1 MDRRLA
7 TAALP
12 RISALSLAIRL
23 GVAGLVMGLASP
35 DVFAACSPASP
46 TAGATVTCTGVPS
59 LPLFLNTFSSAVNSL
74 TVNVNAG
81 AQLNATLGG
90 KALTLTGNNTTLN
103 NSGTIDPALL
113 GLVSVLSGGVVIG
126 NTAASVLN
134 ITNSATGI
142 MRGTGAL
149 LGLNLASLDGMA
161 LNATNGAG
169 GTTTIV
175 NNGVIGS
182 SSLLG
187 LTLFAS
193 DTPVVA
199 VQGGGQV
206 NMTNN
211 GTLTGRVAFES
222 STTGNTFRNT
232 GTISGGVSMGT
243 ASTNTFT
250 AVTGS
255 QVTNGGGIG
264 VSLGGLI
271 GVNLTFAPTG
281 QVDGGAGG
289 SNSLILENTTG
300 VGGGSTGTGTASS
313 ANYVNFNNL
322 AINSGTWTLLGP
334 LVSGSTTLNG
344 GVAQFNNNATFGS
357 GVLTSNGGAIEATT
371 NNLTLANL
379 MTLGTGGLTVQGAA
393 TGLTLNGLISG
404 STGLTKV
411 GTGELILSGANT
423 FQGGTTLN
431 AGTLTL
437 GDAAALGTGA
447 LTVTGAGTL
456 QSNAALTTSNAITLN
471 ANLTVGGVNPL
482 TLGGVVSGGSGLIKT
497 GASSLALTG
506 NNTYTGTTALNAG
519 SLVVGS
525 NTALGTSVLNATA
538 GTTLDASA
546 AVSLGNNIN
555 LGVT

>member
-46 TAGATVTCTGVPS
+46 TAGATVTCTGVPT
-59 LPLFLNTFSSAVNSL
+59 LLLIPNTFNSAVNTL
-74 TVNVNAG
+74 TVNVTAG
-81 AQLNATLGG
+81 TKLNTLVGG
-90 KALTLTGNNTTLN
+90 VALSLTGNNTTLN
-103 NSGTIDPALL
+103 NAGTIDPAVL
-113 GLVSVLSGGVVIG
+113 GLVSALSGGVVIG
-126 NTAASVLN
+126 NSTANALN
-134 ITNSATGI
+134 ITNAATGVI
-142 MRGTGAL
+142 NGTGAL
-149 LGLNLASLDGMA
+149 LGLNLASLGGMA
-161 LNATNGAG
+161 LNATNGVG

-175 NNGVIGS
+175 NDGTIGS
-182 SSLLG
+182 SFLLG
-187 LTLFAS
+187 LSLLSS

-255 QVTNGGGIG
+255 QVTNGGGLG
-264 VSLGGLI
+264 LSLGGLI

-300 VGGGSTGTGTASS
+300 VGGGSTGTGSASS

-322 AINSGTWTLLGP
+322 AINSGTWTLQGP

-344 GVAQFNNNATFGS
+344 GVAQFNNNSTFGS

-393 TGLTLNGLISG
+393 TGLTLSGLISG
-404 STGLTKV
+404 TAGLNKA

-437 GDAAALGTGA
+437 GNAAALGSGA
-447 LTVTGAGTL
+447 LTVAGAGTFE
-456 QSNAALTTSNAITLN
+456 SNAAL
-471 ANLTVGGVNPL
+471 
-482 TLGGVVSGGSGLIKT
+482 
-497 GASSLALTG
+497 
-506 NNTYTGTTALNAG
+506 
-519 SLVVGS
+519 
-525 NTALGTSVLNATA
+525 
-538 GTTLDASA
+538 
-546 AVSLGNNIN
+546 
-555 LGVT
+555 